1 MLSQRFL
8 LSFLVVSFY
17 WIFLLK
23 MRKCHLSFNFVT
35 YWLHHFVSHGRQ
47 DSPQKKH
54 FFLNLIKQQSI

>member
-23 MRKCHLSFNFVT
+23 MRKRHLSFNFVT
-35 YWLHHFVSHGRQ
+35 SWRHHFVSQIRQ

-54 FFLNLIKQQSI
+54 FYNFIT